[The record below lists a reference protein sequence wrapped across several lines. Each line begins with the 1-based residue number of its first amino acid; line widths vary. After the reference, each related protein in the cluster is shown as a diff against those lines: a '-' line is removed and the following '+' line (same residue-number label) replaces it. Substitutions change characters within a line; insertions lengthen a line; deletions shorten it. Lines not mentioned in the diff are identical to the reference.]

1 MIVDLRSDTVT
12 RPTPGM
18 RAAMA
23 NADVGDDGFGE
34 DPTVNALEARVAAM
48 LGKEEGLFV
57 PTGTM
62 ANQVAIRCLTEPGD
76 EILLEADAHPFHY
89 EAGAA
94 AVISGVTI
102 RLLQGVRG
110 VLDPD
115 VVRQEVVVK
124 NNLGRRLGG
133 RSKTPRVREAA
144 DGRAAGRG
152 KI

>member
-23 NADVGDDGFGE
+23 NADVGDDVFGE

-62 ANQVAIRCLTEPGD
+62 ATQVAIRCLTEPGD

-89 EAGAA
+89 EAGGA
-94 AVISGVTI
+94 AVISGVSFTAPVPLMSKVI
-102 RLLQGVRG
+102 LPGLAGSS
-110 VLDPD
+110 VL
-115 VVRQEVVVK
+115 R
-124 NNLGRRLGG
+124 
-133 RSKTPRVREAA
+133 
-144 DGRAAGRG
+144 
-152 KI
+152 